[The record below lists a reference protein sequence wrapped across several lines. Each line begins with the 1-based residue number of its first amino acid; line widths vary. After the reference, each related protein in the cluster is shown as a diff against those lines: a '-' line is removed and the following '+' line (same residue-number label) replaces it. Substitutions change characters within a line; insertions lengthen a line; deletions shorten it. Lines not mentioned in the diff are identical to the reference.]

1 MFTEEMKEMIA
12 SQLAMVAT
20 VDNEG
25 NPNIGPKR
33 SMRLLDDQTLIFNE
47 NTGGQTQ
54 ANIEANGKIEVAYVN
69 RDCLRGYRFCG
80 HAEMVDNGPLFEEA
94 KTWVEGKMGVPKAAG
109 VIHIDAIYS
118 LHSGKEAG
126 KKVSQ

>member
-1 MFTEEMKEMIA
+1 MLNEEMKEMIA

-20 VDNEG
+20 VDSQG

-54 ANIEANGKIEVAYVN
+54 SNIEANGKIEVAYVN
-69 RDCLRGYRFCG
+69 REALRGYRFVG
-80 HAEMVDNGPLFEEA
+80 RAEMVTEGPAYDAA
-94 KTWVEGKMGVPKAAG
+94 KEWAEGKMGVPKAAG
-109 VIHIDAIYS
+109 VIHIEAIYS
-118 LHSGKEAG
+118 LHSGAEAG
-126 KKVSQ
+126 KKVSH

>member
-20 VDNEG
+20 VDHEG

-33 SMRLLDDQTLIFNE
+33 SMRLLDDHTLIFNE

-54 ANIEANGKIEVAYVN
+54 ANIQDNGKIEVAYVN

-80 HAEMVDNGPLFEEA
+80 RAEMVDQGPLYDESKA
-94 KTWVEGKMGVPKAAG
+94 WAEGKMGLPKAAG
-109 VIHIDAIYS
+109 VIHIDTIYS

-126 KKVSQ
+126 QKVSQ